1 LLWIWL
7 EQAGDMLDRDL
18 QQAMDSLHAGDYAR
32 VEAWCQK
39 ALGEAPRDPDALRL
53 LGILRL
59 QGGRAVE
66 AIPVLRTAL
75 QADAGNL
82 SALDALSAALMAVA
96 DYAQAEEVIRR
107 ALAAGANL
115 PVASVRLGLALAAQG
130 KWEQAAQAYADA
142 ANGDP
147 QFAEAHHNLGHALM
161 ELHRPQEAAACFR
174 RALALNPRNPDTH
187 AALGAAL
194 HDLGRPN
201 DSMDCCRRALELD
214 ANHALAHVNLG
225 SALLELGELERS
237 RKCFERAVALQPNL
251 ARARTGLAAVLH
263 ERGRWDEAVV
273 HYELALAIDAGSVEA
288 QYNLALARLYRQQFE
303 QAWPGFERRLDRED
317 AHGQFRRD
325 GATVALY
332 KKLPRWRGP
341 VNEGS
346 REVAIWAEQ
355 GIGDQVLFSTLIPEL
370 IGAGVPFIYE
380 VDRRLLGAYQRA
392 FPGHRFVPIADPP
405 QSDLRQVPRVLL
417 SGSLPGLF
425 RRSRADFLRQPEKL
439 LSALPERVAC
449 YQGRFGA
456 LGPGLKVALSWHS
469 RREGRL
475 GSRKSVP
482 LIEFAP
488 LLRVPGVHFVDAQYG
503 DTAAERRAVEDT
515 TVVPLLHFDEVD
527 YYNDLEEVLAILTA
541 CDLVITASNATA
553 HFAGALGK
561 RTWLLYPADN
571 PPFHYWVH
579 GGSYRSLWYPSV
591 EIVTAPHLAE
601 WTSLL
606 ARAAERLRSVSG
618 SSPAWSRSAGAG
630 EKTSALSHEPDRD
643 PSNARVWSELA
654 HSLRMEGRL
663 DEARRAAIQAIE
675 FEPELA
681 SAWFNLGASL
691 QGDGKTSQC
700 IEIYRK
706 TVELKPDFAEAWS
719 NLGGVLAALG
729 DPSGEIDAY
738 RRALAINPRLAPV
751 WSNLGNALQGAGQ
764 LGEAESACRRAT
776 ELDPSFAAAWSN
788 LGNALT
794 ESGQHEEAVRAC
806 ETAQRLDSGSAE
818 AWSALGGALHGAGRY
833 DEAILAHRRAIE
845 IQPGNAQLHFNLGV
859 TLQHCGQSTE
869 AIACFRRALA
879 IRPDHAE
886 AHCELGLALLSTGEL
901 REGWEEYEWRW
912 RRPGVEPKRHDF
924 ALWNGDASKPCRL
937 LLWAEQGIGDQI
949 IYASMIADLV
959 SSPMGIA
966 LEVDPRLAPLYRRS
980 FPYLTVHPRREPP
993 LVNPADYDRHAPL
1006 ASLGRWLRRSFENFP
1021 RHGGY
1026 LKPDPSRVEAYRNRL
1041 GGNQATRI
1049 VGISWK
1055 STNQEFGRHKSTE
1068 LVDWLG
1074 ILQAPR
1080 VRFVDLQYGDTASE
1094 RGLVE
1099 QQAGARFEHLP
1110 DLDLYHDLEGLAAL
1124 CAACDL
1130 VITVSNVTAHV
1141 AGALGR
1147 PVWLL
1152 VPKANGKLWYW
1163 FSGRTDSPWYPSMRI
1178 FTQQTPGNWG
1188 QVLDAVEM
1196 ELAAF
1201 LKGG

>member
-1 LLWIWL
+1 
-7 EQAGDMLDRDL
+7 MLDRDL
-18 QQAMDSLHAGDYAR
+18 QQAMDSLDAGDRAGAETLCR
-32 VEAWCQK
+32 QVLE
-39 ALGEAPRDPDALRL
+39 EAPGNPDALRL

-59 QGGRAVE
+59 QDGRAIE

-82 SALDALSAALMAVA
+82 STLDALSAALMAVG
-96 DYAQAEEVIRR
+96 DYAQAEEIIRR
-107 ALAAGANL
+107 SLAVGGNL
-115 PVASVRLGLALAAQG
+115 PVASVRLGLALAAQR
-130 KWEQAAQAYADA
+130 KWEQAAQANADA
-142 ANGDP
+142 VRGDA

-194 HDLGRPN
+194 HHLGRPH
-201 DSMDCCRRALELD
+201 DSVDCCRKALELD
-214 ANHALAHVNLG
+214 ANHALAHFNLG
-225 SALLELGELERS
+225 SVLLDLGELERS
-237 RKCFERAVALQPNL
+237 RNCFERAVALQPDL
-251 ARARTGLAAVLH
+251 AKARTGLAAVLQ
-263 ERGRWDEAVV
+263 ERGRWDEAIA
-273 HYELALAIDAGSVEA
+273 HYERALAIDPGSVEA
-288 QYNLALARLYRQQFE
+288 QYNLALVRLYRHEFE
-303 QAWPGFERRLDRED
+303 LAWPGFERRLDRED
-317 AHGQFRRD
+317 AHGRFRRD
-325 GATVALY
+325 AATVALY
-332 KKLPRWRGP
+332 TKLPRWRGP
-341 VNEGS
+341 VDEGG

-355 GIGDQVLFSTLIPEL
+355 GIGDQVLYSTLIPEL
-370 IGAGVPFIYE
+370 IAAGVPFIYE

-392 FPGHRFVPIADPP
+392 FPGHRFVRIADPP
-405 QSDLRQVPRVLL
+405 HGELRLASRVLL

-439 LSALPERVAC
+439 LGALPERVAY
-449 YQGRFGA
+449 YQGRLGA

-469 RREGRL
+469 RREGRM

-488 LLRVPGVHFVDAQYG
+488 LLRVPGVHFLDVQYG
-503 DTAAERRAVEDT
+503 DTGAERRAVQEAT
-515 TVVPLLHFDEVD
+515 GTALLHFDQVD
-527 YYNDLEEVLAILTA
+527 YYNDLEEVLAILAA
-541 CDLVITASNATA
+541 CDLVITTSNATA

-571 PPFHYWVH
+571 PPFHYWAH

-601 WTSLL
+601 WTSLVT
-606 ARAAERLRSVSG
+606 RAAERLRSASG
-618 SSPAWSRSAGAG
+618 SSPARSRSAGAG
-630 EKTSALSHEPDRD
+630 EMTSAPSHKPDRE
-643 PSNARVWSELA
+643 PSDARAWSELA
-654 HSLRMEGRL
+654 HSLRMEGRM

-675 FEPELA
+675 LEPQLA
-681 SAWFNLGASL
+681 SAWFNLGAAL
-691 QGDGKTSQC
+691 QADGKTSQC

-706 TVELKPDFAEAWS
+706 AVELKPDFAEAWS
-719 NLGGVLAALG
+719 NLGGALAALG

-764 LGEAESACRRAT
+764 LGEAVSACRRAT
-776 ELDPSFAAAWSN
+776 ELEPDFAAGWSN

-806 ETAQRLDSGSAE
+806 DTALRLSTGSAE
-818 AWSALGGALHGAGRY
+818 PWSALGGALHGAGRHA
-833 DEAILAHRRAIE
+833 EAILAHRRAIE

-859 TLQHCGQSTE
+859 TFRHCGQGAE

-879 IRPDHAE
+879 ISPDHAQ
-886 AHCELGLALLSTGEL
+886 AHCELGLALLSTGNL
-901 REGWEEYEWRW
+901 REGWVEYEWRW
-912 RRPGVEPKRHDF
+912 RRPGAEPWRHDF
-924 ALWNGDASKPCRL
+924 ALWNGDASKSCRL

-959 SSPMGIA
+959 SSPMSIA

-980 FPYLTVHPRREPP
+980 FPRLTVLPRRDPP
-993 LVNPADYDRHAPL
+993 LVNPADYDCQAPL
-1006 ASLGRWLRRSFENFP
+1006 ASLGRWLRRSFESFP
-1021 RHGGY
+1021 RHGGF
-1026 LKPDPSRVEAYRNRL
+1026 LKPDPARVEAYRSRL

-1049 VGISWK
+1049 IGISWK
-1055 STNQEFGRHKSTE
+1055 SANQEFGRHKSTE
-1068 LVDWLG
+1068 LVDWQG

-1080 VRFVDLQYGDTASE
+1080 VHFVDLQYGDTASE
-1094 RGLVE
+1094 RGRVE
-1099 QQAGARFEHLP
+1099 QQAGARLEHLP
-1110 DLDLYHDLEGLAAL
+1110 DVDLYSDLEGLAAL

-1152 VPKANGKLWYW
+1152 APKANGKFWYW
-1163 FSGRTDSPWYPSMRI
+1163 FTGRTDSPWYPSMRI
-1178 FTQQTPGNWG
+1178 FTQQTQGSWG
-1188 QVLDAVEM
+1188 DTLGSVAR
-1196 ELAAF
+1196 ELSA
-1201 LKGG
+1201 LVKSR